1 MALKGNNRRS
11 RHLKFETWWG
21 LFLKAGFR
29 ASAFSSYT
37 IQQAQLLLEF
47 LTKPVQAN
55 SPMPYKLLEELTALI
70 LGWQDTPVMGVL
82 AWIMLWGV
90 PTIRSGEPLINH
102 MFS

>member
-37 IQQAQLLLEF
+37 IQQAQLF
-47 LTKPVQAN
+47 TKPVQEVEV
-55 SPMPYKLLEELTALI
+55 PKLAP
-70 LGWQDTPVMGVL
+70 DK
-82 AWIMLWGV
+82 AWIQGY
-90 PTIRSGEPLINH
+90 
-102 MFS
+102 